1 MSQHSDQQPVK
12 HQRGTLATRNRRT
25 GLMFAGF
32 ALGMLGLAFASVP
45 LYKLFC
51 SVTGFG
57 GTPSVASTPLNPD
70 QVTEQII
77 SVALDANV
85 MPSLDWSFRADV
97 RKFNVFVGE
106 ENLALFHAKN
116 TSDKAITGTAAFN
129 VTPFKAAQYISKT
142 ECFCF
147 TEQRLE
153 AGEEMPMLTSFYI
166 DPEISSDPNTKY
178 LKDIV
183 LSYTFYPSL
192 DSEEESETAMLG
204 DPINVE

>member
-1 MSQHSDQQPVK
+1 
-12 HQRGTLATRNRRT
+12 
-25 GLMFAGF
+25 MFAGF
-32 ALGMLGLAFASVP
+32 AVGMLGLAYASVP

-51 SVTGFG
+51 AVTGYG
-57 GTPSVASTPLNPD
+57 GTPKIALVAPTSFEVSD
-70 QVTEQII
+70 QVIT
-77 SVALDANV
+77 VTLDANV
-85 MPSLDWSFRADV
+85 MSSLGWSFKADIGSIKV
-97 RKFNVFVGE
+97 NVGE
-106 ENLALFHAKN
+106 ESLALFHAKN
-116 TSDKAITGTAAFN
+116 TGSKAVTGTAAFN

-166 DPEISSDPNTKY
+166 DPEISTDPNTKN
-178 LKDIV
+178 LKNIV

-192 DSEEESETAMLG
+192 DSKEESETAMLG